1 MTERKRV
8 ILTDAQKARKRQNS
22 REWYTA
28 TVELI
33 ARHRGEFLRILNDKR
48 ADTDEQRQ

>member
-1 MTERKRV
+1 MAERKRV
-8 ILTDAQKARKRQNS
+8 VLTEAQKARKRQNS

-28 TVELI
+28 TVELV

-48 ADTDEQRQ
+48 AAADEQHD